1 MKKRFALILVCC
13 LIVLSMTAFVACD
26 KNDDVT
32 IKVYTVGS
40 PKDEPSLEKTITIKK
55 GSTFT
60 ISDYNENYVDDDVI
74 IIGGLPKRG
83 FYLDPACTQIQNRDK
98 AIQNDTSFYILS
110 CNFGTDFIYFIF
122 EGKEYD
128 CYIYDTTAKLKED
141 TFAVSAYG
149 KEIDSAKL
157 QYFADSEMTMQI
169 EVVGKSFDEIDVDA
183 VDDIPF
189 RNKTVYVKRV
199 E

>member
-13 LIVLSMTAFVACD
+13 LVVLSMSVFVACD

-32 IKVYTVGS
+32 IKVYTVVS
-40 PKDEPSLEKTITIKK
+40 PKDEPSLEKTITIKR

-60 ISDYNENYVDDDVI
+60 LRDYNENYVEDDGTVGDR
-74 IIGGLPKRG
+74 PKRG
-83 FYLDPACTQIQNRDK
+83 FYLDSACTQIQNRDK

-110 CNFGTDFIYFIF
+110 CIFGTDFIYFIF
-122 EGKEYD
+122 EGKQYD

-157 QYFADSEMTMQI
+157 QYFADSEMTRQI
-169 EVVGKSFDEIDVDA
+169 EIAGKSFEEIDVEA

>member
-13 LIVLSMTAFVACD
+13 LVVLSMSAFFACD

-32 IKVYTVGS
+32 IKVYAVARPGA
-40 PKDEPSLEKTITIKK
+40 EPSLEKTITIKR
-55 GSTFT
+55 GSTFS
-60 ISDYNENYVDDDVI
+60 IIDYNENYVEDDGI
-74 IIGGLPKRG
+74 LGGSYQCG
-83 FYLDPACTQIQNRDK
+83 FYLDPACTKIQNRDQS
-98 AIQNDTSFYILS
+98 IENDISLYLLS
-110 CNFGTDFIYFIF
+110 YNINDEFVYFVY
-122 EGKEYD
+122 EGKEYY

-157 QYFADSEMTMQI
+157 QYFADSEMTRQI
-169 EVVGKSFDEIDVDA
+169 EIAGKSFEEIEVDEDGTM
-183 VDDIPF
+183 PF
-189 RNKTVYVKRV
+189 RTKTVYVKRV